1 MANSFVLKGNIIYS
15 VSLEELKEVVNGY
28 IVVIDGKS
36 EGVFTS
42 LDEKYKALPLYDY
55 KDALIVPGLIDLHIH
70 APQFGFRGMALDL
83 ELMEWLEKYTFPEEA
98 KFSEIEYAEKAY
110 SIFVDALRKS
120 ATTRLVVF
128 ASRHREATVLLMDKL
143 ERSGLIS
150 YVGKVNMDRLAPS
163 PLKEE
168 SAEVSEK
175 ETRLWL
181 DEIRGR
187 YKNTKPI
194 LTPRFVPS
202 VSDSL
207 MGKLELI
214 RDEYDLPVQSHLSE
228 NPNEIELVKELAPYS
243 RFYGDAYNHFN
254 LFGGNNNKCI
264 MAHCVYSKEE
274 EIALMAKNHVTVAH
288 CPESNENLSSG
299 LAPIR
304 KFLDS
309 SISVGLGSD
318 IGAGTT
324 ESIFFAL
331 TEARRVSKMYW
342 RLVDD
347 RYKPLSFKE
356 AFFLATMGGGK
367 FFGNVGSFMKGY
379 DFDALVLSDE
389 NLPSP
394 LELSPSERLER
405 FCYLRGDEKGIKAKF
420 VNGVKLF

>member
-143 ERSGLIS
+143 
-150 YVGKVNMDRLAPS
+150 APS

-243 RFYGDAYNHFN
+243 RFYGDAYNHF
-254 LFGGNNNKCI
+254 
-264 MAHCVYSKEE
+264 
-274 EIALMAKNHVTVAH
+274 IAFTLK
-288 CPESNENLSSG
+288 
-299 LAPIR
+299 
-304 KFLDS
+304 K
-309 SISVGLGSD
+309 
-318 IGAGTT
+318 
-324 ESIFFAL
+324 
-331 TEARRVSKMYW
+331 K
-342 RLVDD
+342 RLH
-347 RYKPLSFKE
+347 
-356 AFFLATMGGGK
+356 
-367 FFGNVGSFMKGY
+367 
-379 DFDALVLSDE
+379 
-389 NLPSP
+389 
-394 LELSPSERLER
+394 
-405 FCYLRGDEKGIKAKF
+405 
-420 VNGVKLF
+420 